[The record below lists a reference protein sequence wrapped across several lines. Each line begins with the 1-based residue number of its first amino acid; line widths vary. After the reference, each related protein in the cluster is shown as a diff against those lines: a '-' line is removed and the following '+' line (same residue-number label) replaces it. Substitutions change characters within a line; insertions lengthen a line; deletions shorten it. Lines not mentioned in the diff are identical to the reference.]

1 VTARSRLELIH
12 RIQRRYAMSSG
23 EIHLKNL
30 NLPFTRIA
38 EPDRVLDDA
47 VAEEDRRQRSLRELP
62 APHVPYWAELW
73 ESALGV
79 AQVISRS
86 ICGGASVLDLGCG
99 MGLAGTAAAAAGASV
114 LMADLEPFA
123 LLLARLNS
131 WTWRKKVRA
140 RRVNWQTDRLGERF
154 DLILGADILYEQSQW
169 EFLNSFWL
177 AHLAHGGVVLLGEPG
192 RATGDRF
199 IEWIAQHGWQIEQSA
214 EPVTA
219 SNRQVRIFR
228 LQTK

>member
-1 VTARSRLELIH
+1 
-12 RIQRRYAMSSG
+12 
-23 EIHLKNL
+23 
-30 NLPFTRIA
+30 
-38 EPDRVLDDA
+38 VLDDA
-47 VAEEDRRQRSLRELP
+47 VAEEDRRQSSLRELP
-62 APHVPYWAELW
+62 PPRVPYWAELW

-79 AQVISRS
+79 AQVMSKS
-86 ICGGASVLDLGCG
+86 VCGGASVLDLGCG
-99 MGLAGTAAAAAGASV
+99 MGLAGAAAAAAGARV

-131 WTWRKKVRA
+131 WTWREMVRA

-177 AHLAHGGVVLLGEPG
+177 AHLAQDGTVLLGEPG

-199 IEWIAQHGWQIEQSA
+199 IDWITAPGWQIEQAS
-214 EPVTA
+214 EPVA
-219 SNRQVRIFR
+219 AINKRVRIFR
-228 LQTK
+228 LQPK